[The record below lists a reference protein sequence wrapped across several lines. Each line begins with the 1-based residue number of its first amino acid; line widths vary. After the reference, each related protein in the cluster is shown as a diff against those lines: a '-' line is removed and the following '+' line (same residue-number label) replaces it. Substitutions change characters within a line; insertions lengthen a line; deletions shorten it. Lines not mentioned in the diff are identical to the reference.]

1 MQELFE
7 ISMKYLDN
15 INEYLYNKE
24 KIFELMIIDLKL
36 NNDIKLA
43 IIFNELSEKYRYLI
57 IAIRKNEFQWIDNK
71 ITERSIISWA
81 KRF

>member
-15 INEYLYNKE
+15 MNKYLYNKE

-71 ITERSIISWA
+71 IIERSIISWA